1 MSTATKSTAAPLRG
15 RLDAARARLRD
26 LRDEQAHARSQA
38 DAARDRFAAA
48 DGAKADPGDPLYSA
62 ALAARRRLDAVTAD
76 LEAAR
81 DEEVKLLELMSGGGR
96 PPREVGD
103 LSAPGGWLSSIA
115 LGAGPLAEAIDGLT
129 TDSGFGSR
137 TDVGSPFIDRL
148 TLASALMR
156 SGVTTL
162 EITTTEVKLPR
173 LADRL
178 VQMAG
183 ADVPTLDTP
192 AARARWA
199 AATRKASATR
209 ELIVAHA
216 QGLRRRL
223 EDVESGLADA

>member
-1 MSTATKSTAAPLRG
+1 MAIDWNAWEQLHAS
-15 RLDAARARLRD
+15 LDYAW
-26 LRDEQAHARSQA
+26 
-38 DAARDRFAAA
+38 DRMQSL
-48 DGAKADPGDPLYSA
+48 DPLGNGADREEYASLVGA
-62 ALAARRRLDAVTAD
+62 A
-76 LEAAR
+76 E
-81 DEEVKLLELMSGGGR
+81 
-96 PPREVGD
+96 
-103 LSAPGGWLSSIA
+103 
-115 LGAGPLAEAIDGLT
+115 
-129 TDSGFGSR
+129 
-137 TDVGSPFIDRL
+137 
-148 TLASALMR
+148 
-156 SGVTTL
+156 
-162 EITTTEVKLPR
+162 R